1 MKANQR
7 NPPQKEKGLVQP
19 LKLAG
24 SFIEA
29 VKPKQTRPQGNEAP
43 EKQGMA
49 DAKAQAKRAVGDL
62 ASAGKKIY
70 RIAKRENRQ
79 KPFTPKKAN
88 GSQILPRQSEIT
100 TPKSVEAERES
111 PPMQEKTPESSGTE
125 MFNKKEP
132 FRTGSPLNPQ
142 EDMQNLIQPIDITA
156 RVKDVK
162 VRPQSE
168 KPFVQEENRAEPFF
182 QREAAFV
189 EEHSK
194 GDSEEPHVRTV
205 EERPIAVNEPP
216 EYNFDPNDR
225 AESYLNQE
233 HPVQHESAFKETTF
247 TEDKRQGR
255 GFSVQKQKDAPHSQ
269 RNDDADLHFRNRE
282 HDLKLRNE
290 ETQGKNTPKG
300 KGAEL
305 KSNSREERFAQYSQ
319 KASETAGKAAEEAAK
334 TAAEGAET
342 AGQTAQVAGEAAS
355 GAATGGVST
364 AISAAEKAVS
374 KAEEA
379 LRQFSREGKSPLG
392 NDQSGTISLIATGG
406 GIISTLVISL
416 GGILV
421 LPILLILI
429 AATLLFSSAGNQ
441 NLSEGVISLLPQIQV
456 ACVKYE
462 IPDYAPLAAAIMMQE
477 SGGDVEL
484 VHGDVM
490 QCAEGMGLP
499 VGTPITPEESID
511 FGVKLLKGLLQQAGV
526 TSPADLDHLKLAVQ
540 AYNFGSGYI
549 GYALAMDGK
558 YTREN
563 AVAFAQRQAGILGW
577 SSYGDVDYV
586 DHVLRYYTI
595 GSVLSMGAASQRYPT
610 LCYPMPGYTWTTYGG
625 HEGIDLPCELGTPV
639 YASGTGTI
647 SYVKND
653 WTEADGIKGMMS
665 YGNCVCI
672 SHGSGLET
680 RYGHLSYAV
689 VPVGQTVFQGQ
700 LIGYS
705 GDTGNVTGPHM
716 HFSIYENGNPGS
728 GGYSNNAALAFPNE
742 KQ

>member
-7 NPPQKEKGLVQP
+7 NPPSKKGNKLEALTITDILPDKFPLPKKNLEHQTDAADKQGIEKGEEKARDTVEAGLSTVKKALNS
-19 LKLAG
+19 LK
-24 SFIEA
+24 
-29 VKPKQTRPQGNEAP
+29 AP
-43 EKQGMA
+43 EKDGQI
-49 DAKAQAKRAVGDL
+49 KATDQQNSLSEPGLETPASHSAIEKNDPIPAISKQNAPRQQNTLPLLEEESVQVRKTSSTEATVQEVWHHERPMPPDGSRPINTEKDSIGSENGVPTRDTVRIGSVSEKMEPEEISVPHRARRE
-62 ASAGKKIY
+62 IP
-70 RIAKRENRQ
+70 KREIYSSRSEVEKLSFSAEQ
-79 KPFTPKKAN
+79 PKDVGKG
-88 GSQILPRQSEIT
+88 GSRSMENVRTRSPRTIHT
-100 TPKSVEAERES
+100 RDDG
-111 PPMQEKTPESSGTE
+111 SSGAKIKTSGKEKDIGSASSQAVKTAHSTE
-125 MFNKKEP
+125 NVREV
-132 FRTGSPLNPQ
+132 GQ
-142 EDMQNLIQPIDITA
+142 TA
-156 RVKDVK
+156 
-162 VRPQSE
+162 
-168 KPFVQEENRAEPFF
+168 
-182 QREAAFV
+182 
-189 EEHSK
+189 
-194 GDSEEPHVRTV
+194 T
-205 EERPIAVNEPP
+205 
-216 EYNFDPNDR
+216 
-225 AESYLNQE
+225 
-233 HPVQHESAFKETTF
+233 
-247 TEDKRQGR
+247 
-255 GFSVQKQKDAPHSQ
+255 
-269 RNDDADLHFRNRE
+269 
-282 HDLKLRNE
+282 
-290 ETQGKNTPKG
+290 
-300 KGAEL
+300 
-305 KSNSREERFAQYSQ
+305 
-319 KASETAGKAAEEAAK
+319 EAAK
-334 TAAEGAET
+334 AAGEVATET
-342 AGQTAQVAGEAAS
+342 ARAAGEAAS

-421 LPILLILI
+421 LPIFLILI

-441 NLSEGVISLLPQIQV
+441 NLSEGVIALLPQIQA

-462 IPDYAPLAAAIMMQE
+462 IPDCAPLAAAIMMQE

-490 QCAEGMGLP
+490 QCAESMGLP
-499 VGTPITPEESID
+499 VGTSVTPEESID

-610 LCYPMPGYTWTTYGG
+610 LCYPMPGYTWTTYSG

-639 YASGTGTI
+639 YASGTGTV
-647 SYVKND
+647 SYVKNG
-653 WTEADGIKGMMS
+653 WTEADGKSGMMS

-689 VPVGQTVFQGQ
+689 VQSGQTVFQGQ

-705 GDTGNVTGPHM
+705 GSTGNSTGPHM